1 MKSTSRLLLLSA
13 VALGLT
19 ACSDNDDLP
28 QENTSKVITV
38 DSSFPDSFVQD
49 KALITSRGDFT
60 LSFTELNSGTK
71 TEFTVNPDAATST
84 ISLPVGIYDYTG
96 EFPYTVSIDGI
107 SKDKLLRCVG
117 KSVTVN
123 SDATVN
129 LDWFAASTSTE
140 GFVIAE
146 IYAAGSPNAA
156 GTGGLKDTFVRIYNN
171 SDETLYADGLAIVE
185 SDFVNAKASNHKI
198 LTGANDR
205 NKNFTAGVVWVIP
218 GAGKDVPVEPGKSI
232 VICDQAINWG
242 EQVDGAL
249 DLTGADFE
257 WYDDHKLDTDNPQVA
272 NILKWFSYSN
282 TIWLISNQCN
292 RSYAIVRMPEGMT
305 VEKYLAGY
313 NGAYDYVHAVTATQ
327 LHKEKA
333 MLIPNEWILDG
344 VNLGDAE
351 NFVRGALGV
360 ALDASYACISSKGK
374 DPARFGK
381 AFIRK
386 TQMKLAGR
394 DILQDTDD
402 SAADFTLSKPT
413 LLK

>member
-1 MKSTSRLLLLSA
+1 MKFSKHLLILSA
-13 VALGLT
+13 VSLGFA
-19 ACSDNDDLP
+19 ACSDSDDLP
-28 QENTSKVITV
+28 QENTSKIITV
-38 DSSFPDSFVQD
+38 DSSFPASFTQE
-49 KALITSRGDFT
+49 AAQITSKGNIT
-60 LSFTELNSGTK
+60 LSFTELNSGKK

-146 IYAAGSPNAA
+146 IYASGSPNAA

-185 SDFVNAKASNHKI
+185 SDFVNSTANNHKI
-198 LTGANDR
+198 LTEANDR
-205 NKNFTAGVVWVIP
+205 NKNFTVGVVWVIP
-218 GAGKDVPVEPGKSI
+218 GSGKDVPVEPGKSI
-232 VICDQAINWG
+232 VVCDQAINWG
-242 EQVDGAL
+242 EQVEGAL

-257 WYDDHKLDTDNPQVA
+257 WYDDHKLDTDNPAVPNLQ
-272 NILKWFSYSN
+272 KWFSYSN
-282 TIWLISNQCN
+282 TIWVISNQCN
-292 RSYAIVRMPEGMT
+292 RSYAIVRMPQDMT
-305 VEKYLAGY
+305 VEKYLSDY
-313 NGAYDYVHAVTATQ
+313 KGAYDYEHSSTHKQ
-327 LHKEKA
+327 MHKEKA